1 MTRRQRPY
9 LTHADG
15 EPAERLWQSAL
26 GLAALVVWMAVM
38 IFILYA
44 TVGN

>member
-1 MTRRQRPY
+1 MRLRPY
-9 LTHADG
+9 LTYADG

-26 GLAALVVWMAVM
+26 GLAALAVWMAVV

-44 TVGN
+44 VVG